1 MMNIIQ
7 KKIQVKIMYKKI
19 MTYLMFFSFLLLVN
33 TACQSQAKQMDS
45 VIEKLNKITTM
56 EQKFFKAG
64 EQIQELEI
72 QELECYEKIFS
83 FKVNE
88 IDKRQ
93 TTAKKAITLLNE
105 RKGMI
110 EEESKLIHKIDIK
123 IEELQTI
130 NIETKDAEFRKDV
143 NEFILTWKKRT
154 TKYDQL
160 NKKYQEAIKIDLT
173 IYNLLSQKK
182 VELKNVKNK
191 TKNTNVVY
199 KDVIK
204 INDQLNLY
212 TQKLNE
218 RRKDIYEKYG
228 K

>member
-1 MMNIIQ
+1 
-7 KKIQVKIMYKKI
+7 MYKKT
-19 MTYLMFFSFLLLVN
+19 MSYLLVFSFLVLVG
-33 TACQSQAKQMDS
+33 TACHSQSKQIDS

-93 TTAKKAITLLNE
+93 ATAKKAIGLLNK

-110 EEESKLIHKIDIK
+110 NEESKLIHKIDIK

-130 NIETKDAEFRKDV
+130 NIETKDDEFRKDV
-143 NEFILTWKKRT
+143 NEFIQNWKKRT
-154 TKYDQL
+154 NKYDQL
-160 NKKYQEAIKIDLT
+160 NNKYKEAIKIDLT

-182 VELKNVKNK
+182 VALKNVKNK

-212 TQKLNE
+212 TQKLNNQ
-218 RRKDIYEKYG
+218 RKEIYEKYG

>member
-1 MMNIIQ
+1 MN
-7 KKIQVKIMYKKI
+7 KKLMC
-19 MTYLMFFSFLLLVN
+19 YLLVLTVLLLIC
-33 TACQSQAKQMDS
+33 TACQSQSKQMNS
-45 VIEKLNKITTM
+45 VIEKINKITEM
-56 EQKFFKAG
+56 EQKFEKAG

-83 FKVNE
+83 FRVNE
-88 IDKRQ
+88 IEKRQ
-93 TTAKKAITLLNE
+93 ATANRAISLLND
-105 RKGMI
+105 RKGRI
-110 EEESKLIHKIDIK
+110 EKESKLIHDIDIK

-130 NIETKDAEFRKDV
+130 NIETKDDEFRNDV
-143 NEFILTWKKRT
+143 NEFIQTWKKRT
-154 TKYDQL
+154 SKYDQL
-160 NKKYQEAIKIDLT
+160 NEKYKEAIKIDLS

-204 INDQLNLY
+204 LNDQLNLY
-212 TQKLNE
+212 SQKLNNQ
-218 RRKDIYEKYG
+218 RKAIYEKYG

>member
-1 MMNIIQ
+1 
-7 KKIQVKIMYKKI
+7 MYKKT
-19 MTYLMFFSFLLLVN
+19 MSYLFVFSFLVMVN
-33 TACQSQAKQMDS
+33 TACHSQSKQRDS
-45 VIEKLNKITTM
+45 VIETLNRITAM

-64 EQIQELEI
+64 ERIQGLEI

-88 IDKRQ
+88 ISKRQ
-93 TTAKKAITLLNE
+93 ATAKKAIGLLNE
-105 RKGMI
+105 RKEMI
-110 EEESKLIHKIDIK
+110 GEESKLIHKIDIK

-130 NIETKDAEFRKDV
+130 NIETKNDEFRKDV
-143 NEFILTWKKRT
+143 NHFIQNWKKRT
-154 TKYDQL
+154 NKYDQL
-160 NKKYQEAIKIDLT
+160 NKKYKEAIKIDLT

-204 INDQLNLY
+204 INDELNLY

-218 RRKDIYEKYG
+218 IRKQIVENYG

>member
-7 KKIQVKIMYKKI
+7 KKIQVKIMYKKT
-19 MTYLMFFSFLLLVN
+19 MSYLMVFSFLVLVS
-33 TACQSQAKQMDS
+33 TACQSQSKQMDS
-45 VIEKLNKITTM
+45 VIEKINKITAM

-93 TTAKKAITLLNE
+93 STAKKAIRLLNE

-110 EEESKLIHKIDIK
+110 DEESKLIHKIDIK

-130 NIETKDAEFRKDV
+130 NIETKDDEFRKDV

-154 TKYDQL
+154 NKYDQL
-160 NKKYQEAIKIDLT
+160 NKKYKEAIKIDLT

-212 TQKLNE
+212 TQKLNNQ
-218 RRKDIYEKYG
+218 RKDIYEKFG

>member
-1 MMNIIQ
+1 
-7 KKIQVKIMYKKI
+7 MYKKT
-19 MTYLMFFSFLLLVN
+19 MSYLLVFSFLVLVC
-33 TACQSQAKQMDS
+33 TSCQSQSKQMDS
-45 VIEKLNKITTM
+45 VIEKINKITAM

-72 QELECYEKIFS
+72 QELECYEKIYS

-93 TTAKKAITLLNE
+93 STAKKAIRLLNE
-105 RKGMI
+105 RKEMI
-110 EEESKLIHKIDIK
+110 NEESKLIHKIDIK

-130 NIETKDAEFRKDV
+130 NIETKDDEFRKDV
-143 NEFILTWKKRT
+143 NGFILTWKKRT
-154 TKYDQL
+154 NKYDQL

-204 INDQLNLY
+204 LNDQLNLY
-212 TQKLNE
+212 TQKLNDQ
-218 RRKDIYEKYG
+218 RKDIYEKFG

>member
-1 MMNIIQ
+1 M
-7 KKIQVKIMYKKI
+7 V
-19 MTYLMFFSFLLLVN
+19 FSFFLLVN

-45 VIEKLNKITTM
+45 VIEKLNKITVM
-56 EQKFFKAG
+56 EQRFFKAG
-64 EQIQELEI
+64 KQIQELEI

-130 NIETKDAEFRKDV
+130 NIETKDAEFRKEV

-154 TKYDQL
+154 TKYTISL
-160 NKKYQEAIKIDLT
+160 MNKVLMHIVYQSIT
-173 IYNLLSQKK
+173 IFYHNLF
-182 VELKNVKNK
+182 EMNV
-191 TKNTNVVY
+191 
-199 KDVIK
+199 
-204 INDQLNLY
+204 
-212 TQKLNE
+212 
-218 RRKDIYEKYG
+218 
-228 K
+228 